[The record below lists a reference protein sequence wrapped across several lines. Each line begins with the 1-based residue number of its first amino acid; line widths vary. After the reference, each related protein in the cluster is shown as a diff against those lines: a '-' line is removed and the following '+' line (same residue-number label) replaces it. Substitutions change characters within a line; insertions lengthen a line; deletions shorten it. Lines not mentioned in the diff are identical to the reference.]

1 MITRLLDP
9 VLNLHGWQAY
19 ALVGF
24 LVFAEVAI
32 LIGIVFPG
40 ETAVIIGGVVASRGH
55 ANIVVL
61 IIVVVGCAIAGNTVG
76 YAIGARWGDHILN
89 LRYLSS
95 RRQTLDRTL
104 ERINRRGA
112 IVVFVARFGAFL
124 RAVVPGLSGMSG
136 MSYRTFQLANVTG
149 AIVWGTGF
157 SLLGYAVGSAYKK
170 VEHDS
175 SLASDVLLAVI
186 VVVVIGLV
194 IRHRRRERA
203 LSHPPPTDP

>member
-40 ETAVIIGGVVASRGH
+40 ETAVIVGGVVASRGH

-61 IIVVVGCAIAGNTVG
+61 IIVVVACAIAGNTVG
-76 YAIGARWGDHILN
+76 YAVGAKWGSRILD
-89 LRYLSS
+89 LKYVAS
-95 RRQTLDRTL
+95 RRHTLDRTL

-124 RAVVPGLSGMSG
+124 RAVVPGLAGIAGMP
-136 MSYRTFQLANVTG
+136 YRKFQAANVAG
-149 AIVWGTGF
+149 ALVWGTAF
-157 SLLGYAVGSAYKK
+157 CLLGYAVGNAYKK
-170 VEHDS
+170 VEHAS
-175 SLASDVLLAVI
+175 SLASDVLLGVI

-203 LSHPPPTDP
+203 TQD

>member
-40 ETAVIIGGVVASRGH
+40 ETAVIVGGVVASRGH

-61 IIVVVGCAIAGNTVG
+61 IIVVVICAIAGNTVG
-76 YAIGARWGDHILN
+76 YAVGAKWGARIFN
-89 LRYLSS
+89 LKYLAS
-95 RRQTLDRTL
+95 RRPTLDRTL

-112 IVVFVARFGAFL
+112 IVVFVARFGAFM
-124 RAVVPGLSGMSG
+124 RAVVPGLAGIAGMP
-136 MSYRTFQLANVTG
+136 YRKFQLANVAG
-149 AIVWGTGF
+149 GIIWGTAF
-157 SLLGYAVGSAYKK
+157 CLLGYAVGNAYKT

-175 SLASDVLLAVI
+175 SLASDILLGLI
-186 VVVVIGLV
+186 IVVVIGLV
-194 IRHRRRERA
+194 VRHRRKERA
-203 LSHPPPTDP
+203 LKTEG

>member
-19 ALVGF
+19 TLVGF

-40 ETAVIIGGVVASRGH
+40 ETAVIVGGVVASRGH

-61 IIVVVGCAIAGNTVG
+61 IIVVVACAIAGNTVG
-76 YAIGARWGDHILN
+76 YAVGAKWGARIFDLKI
-89 LRYLSS
+89 LSS

-124 RAVVPGLSGMSG
+124 RAVVPGLAGIAGMP
-136 MSYRTFQLANVTG
+136 YRKFQVANVAG
-149 AIVWGTGF
+149 GIIWGTAF
-157 SLLGYAVGSAYKK
+157 CLLGYAVGDAYKT

-175 SLASDVLLAVI
+175 SLASDILLGVI

-194 IRHRRRERA
+194 VRHRRKERA
-203 LSHPPPTDP
+203 LKTGG